1 MKNRITIL
9 IVLFMLAGL
18 VVPGQDSGRL
28 SFTFTPGGTL
38 PIGESTPYFKLG
50 GGVGLSAGLDLASFP
65 LFSFKADLGYS
76 YLPIETEYGVS
87 LVSAGIGAGRN
98 FKLNDRW
105 SLAPYAG
112 GGWYHGTVTDGSK
125 TSGSDLYVTGGLGAY
140 YSLTDSFS
148 LGLDFH
154 YTNNFALFSGLSL
167 SLGTTLGVPLKKS
180 TREGVKGE
188 LPEKPQP
195 LERKELPKGTGLG
208 IGSIEFGGVFPVLFK
223 YYDTHPVGKVVINNW
238 ESAEIS
244 DITLSFFVE
253 RYMDNPKRCEAPDKM
268 KGGEAAE
275 VDLYALFTD
284 DVLDITEGTK
294 VSAKIVLE
302 YNLKG
307 KGYSNDYIE
316 TLSMYGRNSLCWDD
330 DRKAAA
336 FITAK
341 DPVVLEFSKS
351 VAGWAKA
358 ECNRAV
364 NVNLSMAMALHEAL
378 KLYGMTYVV
387 DPTTPFAEFS
397 KDKLAADFLQFPRQT
412 LKYSAGD
419 CDDLSIL
426 YNALLESVGI
436 ETAFVTVPGHIF
448 MAFSLDTAPDAARRS
463 FLRADELIFR
473 DDKTWLPV
481 EITMVQSDFLEAWQ
495 AGARQWREN
504 EARKQAG
511 FYPVHAAWR
520 EYEPV
525 GLPGDPTIISSP
537 SRTDVINAFLQEMT
551 KFINSEINPRVSKLQ
566 GEIRQRNN
574 PSIPL
579 NKLGVLYAKY
589 ELWEDALLQFNKIL
603 KTQEY
608 YPALINVG
616 NIYYLQGQMEKAL
629 DYYER
634 ASLTEPD
641 NPKVLLCLARAN
653 HELENYGSARKAYSR
668 LKNVD
673 PDLAA
678 QFSYLDLRGE
688 EASRAAEMSA
698 VKGVVVWE
706 EE

>member
-1 MKNRITIL
+1 MKNQRTIL

-18 VVPGQDSGRL
+18 IVPGQDSGLL
-28 SFTFTPGGTL
+28 SFTLTPGGTL
-38 PIGESTPYFKLG
+38 PIGESTRYFKLG
-50 GGVGLSAGLDLASFP
+50 GGVGLATGLKFPSFP
-65 LFSFKADLGYS
+65 LLFFKADLGYT

-87 LVSAGIGAGRN
+87 LISAGIGAGRN

-125 TSGSDLYVTGGLGAY
+125 TSGSDLYITGGLGAW

-148 LGLDFH
+148 LGLDLH
-154 YTNNFALFSGLSL
+154 YTNNFTLFSGLSL
-167 SLGTTLGVPLKKS
+167 SLGTTLGIPLKKS
-180 TREGVKGE
+180 ARVRVDQGF
-188 LPEKPQP
+188 PEKLQP
-195 LERKELPKGTGLG
+195 LEKKVLPKGKGLG

-223 YYDTHPVGKVVINNW
+223 YYDTNPVGKVVLYNW
-238 ESAEIS
+238 ESSDIS

-253 RYMDNPKRCEAPDKM
+253 RYMDNPKRCETPDSM
-268 KGGEAAE
+268 KGGEEAE

-284 DVLDITEGTK
+284 EVLNITEGTK

-307 KGYSNDYIE
+307 KSYSTDYIE
-316 TLSMYGRNSLCWDD
+316 TLSMYGRNSLAWDD

-336 FITAK
+336 FVTAK
-341 DPVVLEFSKS
+341 DPIVLEFSKS

-358 ECNRAV
+358 ESNRAV
-364 NVNLSMAMALHEAL
+364 NVNLSIAMALHEAL

-397 KDKLAADFLQFPRQT
+397 KDRLAVDFLQFPRQT
-412 LKYSAGD
+412 IKYSAGD

-436 ETAFVTVPGHIF
+436 ETAFITVPGHIF
-448 MAFSLDTAPDAARRS
+448 IAFSLDTAPEAARRS
-463 FLRADELIFR
+463 FLRVDELIFK

-504 EARKQAG
+504 EARMQAE
-511 FYPVHAAWR
+511 FYPVHAAWQ

-525 GLPGDPTIISSP
+525 GLPGDTTAVPSP
-537 SRTDVINAFLQEMT
+537 SRTDVENAFLQEMT
-551 KFINSEINPRVSKLQ
+551 KFIHSEINPRVSKLL
-566 GEIRQRNN
+566 GEIRQSNN

-589 ELWEDALLQFNKIL
+589 EQWEEALVQFNRIL
-603 KTQEY
+603 DTQEY

-616 NIYYLQGQMEKAL
+616 HIYFLTGEMEKAL
-629 DYYER
+629 DYYAR
-634 ASLTEPD
+634 ASVKAPD
-641 NPKVLLCLARAN
+641 NPKMLLGMARAS
-653 HELENYGSARKAYSR
+653 HELENYGSARRAYSR
-668 LKNVD
+668 LKSVD

-678 QFSYLDLRGE
+678 QFSYLELRGE
-688 EASRAAEMSA
+688 EATRAAEMSA
-698 VKGVVVWE
+698 VKEVVVWE

>member
-1 MKNRITIL
+1 MKNRVTIP
-9 IVLFMLAGL
+9 IILFMLVSL
-18 VVPGQDSGRL
+18 IIPGQDSGRL
-28 SFTFTPGGTL
+28 SFTLTPGGIF
-38 PIGESTPYFKLG
+38 PIGESTPYFKIG
-50 GGVGLSAGLDLASFP
+50 GGAGLSAGLDLASFP
-65 LFSFKADLGYS
+65 LLFFKADLGYT

-87 LVSAGIGAGRN
+87 LISAGIGAGRN

-105 SLAPYAG
+105 SLSPYAG
-112 GGWYHGTVTDGSK
+112 GGYYRGTVTDGSK
-125 TSGSDLYVTGGLGAY
+125 TSGSDLYIAGGLGVY
-140 YSLTDSFS
+140 CSLRDSFS
-148 LGLDFH
+148 LGLDLH
-154 YTNNFALFSGLSL
+154 YTNNFTLYSGLCL
-167 SLGTTLGVPLKKS
+167 SLGTAFHLPLKKGP
-180 TREGVKGE
+180 RVRGEGE
-188 LPEKPQP
+188 LPEKLQP
-195 LERKELPKGTGLG
+195 LEKKELPKGTRLG
-208 IGSIEFGGVFPVLFK
+208 IGSIEFGSVFPVLFK
-223 YYDTHPVGKVVINNW
+223 YYDTNPVGRVVINNW

-244 DITLSFFVE
+244 DISLSFFVE
-253 RYMDNPKRCEAPDKM
+253 RYMDNPKQCAAPAKM

-284 DVLDITEGTK
+284 DVLNITEGTK

-302 YNLKG
+302 YSLTG
-307 KGYSNDYIE
+307 KSYSNDYIE
-316 TLSMYGRNSLCWDD
+316 TLSMYGRNSLAWDD

-336 FITAK
+336 FVTAK
-341 DPVVLEFSKS
+341 DPIVLEFSKS

-358 ECNRAV
+358 KSNRAV

-397 KDKLAADFLQFPRQT
+397 KDKLAVDFLQFPRQT

-436 ETAFVTVPGHIF
+436 ETAFITVPGHIF
-448 MAFSLDTAPDAARRS
+448 IAFSLDTAPDAARRS
-463 FLRADELIFR
+463 FLRTDELIFR
-473 DDKTWLPV
+473 DGKSWLPV
-481 EITMVQSDFLEAWQ
+481 EITMVQSSFLSAWQ
-495 AGARQWREN
+495 AGAKQWREN
-504 EARKQAG
+504 EAREQAG
-511 FYPVHAAWR
+511 FYPVHAAWQ

-525 GLPGDPTIISSP
+525 GLPGDTTAVSSP
-537 SRTDVINAFLQEMT
+537 SRTDVVNAFMQEMT
-551 KFINSEINPRVSKLQ
+551 KFIHSEINPRISKLQ
-566 GEIRQRNN
+566 GEIRQSNN
-574 PSIPL
+574 VSIPL

-616 NIYYLQGQMEKAL
+616 NIYYLRGQREKAL

-634 ASLTEPD
+634 ASVKAPD
-641 NPKVLLCLARAN
+641 NPRVLLCMARAC
-653 HELENYGSARKAYSR
+653 HELENYGLAKRWYQQ
-668 LKNVD
+668 LKRVD

-678 QFSYLDLRGE
+678 QFYYLDLRGE
-688 EASRAAEMSA
+688 EASRAAAMSA
-698 VKGVVVWE
+698 VTEVVVWE